1 MDITPAAR
9 CIAQF
14 VTEKLRTRER
24 FPYIVGIC
32 GAQGSGKSTACDQLI
47 SILSERGLRAATL
60 ALDDIYL
67 SAADR
72 AALAVNVH
80 PLLKTRG
87 VPGTHE
93 VQLGI
98 DLLQRARQ
106 QQAFLVPRFDKARD
120 DRAPQETWTQIDTPL
135 DVLLFEGWCVGA
147 RPQQLEALIEPVND
161 LERAEDRDRI
171 WRAYVNERLAFE
183 YQILFGYLDALVLI
197 AAPNFEVVAGWR
209 KEQEHALRDRLLSR
223 SLDASGA
230 MSDEQID
237 RFVQHYERLTRHILQ
252 EMPSRA
258 DLTLRLS
265 ADRSVQLV

>member
-72 AALAVNVH
+72 AALAGKVH

-98 DLLQRARQ
+98 DLLQQARQ

-120 DRAPQETWTQIDTPL
+120 DRAPQEIWTQIDTPL
-135 DVLLFEGWCVGA
+135 DVLFFEGWCVGA
-147 RPQQLEALIEPVND
+147 RPQQLEELIEPVND
-161 LERAEDRDRI
+161 LERSDDPNRV
-171 WRAYVNERLAFE
+171 WRTYVNERLASE

-197 AAPNFEVVAGWR
+197 AAPNFEVVAEWR
-209 KEQEHALRDRLLSR
+209 KEQEHALRDRLLSQG
-223 SLDASGA
+223 LDASGA
-230 MSDEQID
+230 MSDAQID
-237 RFVQHYERLTRHILQ
+237 RFVQHYERLTRHILK

-258 DLTLRLS
+258 DLTLRLD
-265 ADRSVQLV
+265 AARAVQLV